1 MAAEA
6 AAAAT
11 EIVELV
17 WVDLE
22 AVVEEDW
29 AILP

>member
-22 AVVEEDW
+22 AVVEED
-29 AILP
+29 